1 MKDMSVQHDVLRI
14 VTVNRLMLSS
24 GVQYYNFATV
34 VMQENDFVTK
44 CLLLL
49 LFLIQNSVFTC
60 VMLC

>member
-1 MKDMSVQHDVLRI
+1 MSVQHDVLRI